1 MSTIVDDT
9 RAAIE
14 GRVASNWGN
23 TRIRWPNVAYTPEEG
38 KTWLAV
44 DIRWGDGFIATKN
57 GRNRL
62 IGVLFLTVFAPV
74 GRGDGAIS
82 ELADDARDLVNRLE
96 VSGVRFVAPSGP
108 SFSTETAT
116 KWRQAQVT
124 CGFSVEEE
132 V

>member
-1 MSTIVDDT
+1 MSTVVDDA

-14 GRVASNWGN
+14 GQVASNWAD
-23 TRIRWPNVAYTPEEG
+23 TRIRWPNVAYTPTEG

-44 DIRWGDGFIATKN
+44 DIRWGDGFMLTKG
-57 GRNRL
+57 GRNN
-62 IGVLFLTVFAPV
+62 IVGVLFLTVFAPV

-108 SFSTETAT
+108 NFSTDTAT

-124 CGFSVEEE
+124 CGFSIEEE